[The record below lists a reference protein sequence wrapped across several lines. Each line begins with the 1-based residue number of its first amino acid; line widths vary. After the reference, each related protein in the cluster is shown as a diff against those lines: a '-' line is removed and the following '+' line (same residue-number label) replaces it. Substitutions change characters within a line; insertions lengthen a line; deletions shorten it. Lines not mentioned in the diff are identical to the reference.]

1 MEEVSETPCIIYYS
15 SVLSQGKR
23 LNTFKELKQSIQTLW
38 REIETVPSTSIE
50 KELAKSDAETTF
62 KLSSDNMEHLR
73 GLNTE
78 VRCSTPLME
87 KKEKQI
93 WKDLIIFINLLCA
106 QLENQQKRLIA
117 ESSELTE
124 TIKSLWS
131 KLEVDE
137 SDRKVFLAKH
147 VGSKP
152 SVITKVSSLKFW
164 LSDRVSWGKTRKQIM
179 WLLHIMH
186 MD

>member
-50 KELAKSDAETTF
+50 EELAKSDAETTF

-78 VRCSTPLME
+78 VRCPTPLTE
-87 KKEKQI
+87 KKRKTY
-93 WKDLIIFINLLCA
+93 L
-106 QLENQQKRLIA
+106 KR
-117 ESSELTE
+117 SHH
-124 TIKSLWS
+124 
-131 KLEVDE
+131 
-137 SDRKVFLAKH
+137 FY
-147 VGSKP
+147 
-152 SVITKVSSLKFW
+152 KFF
-164 LSDRVSWGKTRKQIM
+164 VCTA
-179 WLLHIMH
+179 
-186 MD
+186 

>member
-50 KELAKSDAETTF
+50 MELVKSDAETTF

-78 VRCSTPLME
+78 VRCSTPLTE
-87 KKEKQI
+87 KKKTY
-93 WKDLIIFINLLCA
+93 L
-106 QLENQQKRLIA
+106 KR
-117 ESSELTE
+117 SHH
-124 TIKSLWS
+124 
-131 KLEVDE
+131 
-137 SDRKVFLAKH
+137 FY
-147 VGSKP
+147 
-152 SVITKVSSLKFW
+152 KF
-164 LSDRVSWGKTRKQIM
+164 VVCTA
-179 WLLHIMH
+179 
-186 MD
+186 